1 MKLVYLLLAII
12 GAVLPLS
19 QLLPFLRE
27 HGLDLRLLVEQ
38 LFANRI
44 SSFFGLDVIV
54 SAFVLFAF
62 MFAERRT
69 VRHVWAPIA
78 ATLLVGV
85 SCGLPLYLFLREAQ
99 RGQSQPNT
107 PAVRSA

>member
-1 MKLVYLLLAII
+1 MKLAYLLLAIA

-19 QLLPFLRE
+19 QLVPFLRE
-27 HGLDLRLLVEQ
+27 HGLDLRLIVEQ

-54 SAFVLFAF
+54 SAVVLFVF
-62 MFAERRT
+62 VFAERRR
-69 VRHVWAPIA
+69 VRHLWAPIV
-78 ATLLVGV
+78 ATLAIGV
-85 SCGLPLYLFLREAQ
+85 SCGLPLFLYLREAQ